1 MNSKQTPSLTALA
14 IGASPIKT
22 LRKLSTSTT
31 SFPSR
36 TASRQ
41 SLTLDQQTPS
51 SDSKAGFR
59 SLTQKEKELEDE
71 KLKVREQNKL
81 NRIGK
86 GIGMG
91 LGASGSG
98 SAAAANGNG
107 QVEKTK
113 SLSLTPV
120 TQILLGSFTHSLI
133 LGRGKPNGNAH
144 SSVALT
150 SSTAQPDLMPIGN
163 GNGNGISLG
172 SKKTQQVILPNTARH
187 VSRAHAVI
195 EFVPFSNSDSSSNN
209 GKEKGSFVVKILGQ
223 NGLIVNGKRRK
234 EGSVIPL
241 IAMSQAKEEEGEEG
255 SLLDFFGFCVRFD
268 LNKPTR
274 LCENVEEKK
283 KVSGLGARSS
293 LSTKLGISRRDSR
306 DGSSPDKSQS
316 LSQSQRSKV
325 TGRKSLLGIDGN
337 AQKDRSAVFGS
348 SEGTVGKD
356 VANKKSTQSQSPA
369 DQVDSSPFKLSNQ
382 EKAVDEDETE
392 DEEIRNLSKDGS
404 PSKGRGNQEVGKNL
418 GKRARDEGE
427 MSTYGKVNQ
436 GSRESIRSGNSED
449 RSGDVTMEIVPNS
462 QMEVDN
468 SSSCEEE
475 DEEEN
480 QDQEVSTRFE
490 RKIRSNSNS
499 ELESESS
506 SEGEDSDLTPS
517 PSVSPEPKKRGF
529 KKIRIQETDLQ
540 LKRKE
545 QNDEEEE
552 EEESQS
558 ESERTVEDELM
569 LSESQ
574 VKMPPPALPSKS
586 KVNSNLKAQ
595 SQARFSGC
603 SSTSTSESSSSLQT
617 LARHCISQLSP
628 TYDLKGLLAGA
639 IVFHRTATI
648 SATEAVKSVLAGN
661 SGMIKG
667 EAGEF
672 KNSQN
677 QDLERGKV
685 VAGWKAQN
693 LKMCPVEIQNQF
705 KGEKSLVPGV
715 EIDDSKWESLVK
727 RAWRECL
734 ENVLQNDEMFG
745 VIQRKGRDA
754 GGMPLEHWYY

>member
-1 MNSKQTPSLTALA
+1 LNSKQTPSLTALA

-283 KVSGLGARSS
+283 KG
-293 LSTKLGISRRDSR
+293 
-306 DGSSPDKSQS
+306 
-316 LSQSQRSKV
+316 
-325 TGRKSLLGIDGN
+325 
-337 AQKDRSAVFGS
+337 F
-348 SEGTVGKD
+348 
-356 VANKKSTQSQSPA
+356 
-369 DQVDSSPFKLSNQ
+369 
-382 EKAVDEDETE
+382 
-392 DEEIRNLSKDGS
+392 
-404 PSKGRGNQEVGKNL
+404 
-418 GKRARDEGE
+418 
-427 MSTYGKVNQ
+427 
-436 GSRESIRSGNSED
+436 
-449 RSGDVTMEIVPNS
+449 
-462 QMEVDN
+462 
-468 SSSCEEE
+468 
-475 DEEEN
+475 
-480 QDQEVSTRFE
+480 RF
-490 RKIRSNSNS
+490 R
-499 ELESESS
+499 
-506 SEGEDSDLTPS
+506 
-517 PSVSPEPKKRGF
+517 
-529 KKIRIQETDLQ
+529 
-540 LKRKE
+540 
-545 QNDEEEE
+545 
-552 EEESQS
+552 
-558 ESERTVEDELM
+558 
-569 LSESQ
+569 
-574 VKMPPPALPSKS
+574 
-586 KVNSNLKAQ
+586 
-595 SQARFSGC
+595 C
-603 SSTSTSESSSSLQT
+603 
-617 LARHCISQLSP
+617 
-628 TYDLKGLLAGA
+628 
-639 IVFHRTATI
+639 
-648 SATEAVKSVLAGN
+648 
-661 SGMIKG
+661 
-667 EAGEF
+667 
-672 KNSQN
+672 
-677 QDLERGKV
+677 
-685 VAGWKAQN
+685 
-693 LKMCPVEIQNQF
+693 
-705 KGEKSLVPGV
+705 
-715 EIDDSKWESLVK
+715 
-727 RAWRECL
+727 
-734 ENVLQNDEMFG
+734 
-745 VIQRKGRDA
+745 
-754 GGMPLEHWYY
+754 